1 MVKMAEIGKGREGTL
16 GLGSEAAANP
26 ALCLQYL
33 LEGGIPFVLE
43 GT

>member
-1 MVKMAEIGKGREGTL
+1 MGKMAEIGKGKERPVGSRLL
-16 GLGSEAAANP
+16 GVILP
-26 ALCLQYL
+26 FVQYL